1 MDVPRG
7 TILTD
12 AFEKAG
18 LQPDEKA
25 AARFLLYNDLLIETN
40 RSLNLTAITEFDEVV
55 VKHFLDSC
63 MPLADRAGL
72 FMGRDAAETSGERP
86 AGLSLVDVGTGAG
99 FPGLPL
105 KIMLPE
111 IRLTLID
118 SLRKRVDFLKETVS
132 ALSLDGTEC
141 IHARAEE
148 AGRDLALREQFDIAV
163 SRAVARLS
171 ILSEYV
177 LPFVKEQGVFIA
189 YKSGEV
195 EEELRDAENALR
207 ILGGS
212 VEKVSTFTLPGT
224 DIQRSL
230 IYIRKT
236 SKTPEKYPR
245 RAGKPEKSPL

>member
-12 AFEKAG
+12 AFGKAG

-25 AARFLLYNDLLIETN
+25 AARFLLYNDLLLETN
-40 RSLNLTAITEFDEVV
+40 KSLNLTAITEFDDVV

-63 MPLADRAGL
+63 MALSDRAEV
-72 FMGRDAAETSGERP
+72 FSGPLR
-86 AGLSLVDVGTGAG
+86 LVDVGTGAG

-105 KIMLPE
+105 KIMRPE

-118 SLRKRVDFLKETVS
+118 SLRKRVDFLQDTVRK
-132 ALSLDGTEC
+132 LELDHVDC

-148 AGRDLALREQFDIAV
+148 AGRDPALREQFDLAV

-171 ILSEYV
+171 VLSEYV
-177 LPFVKEQGVFIA
+177 LPFVKEGGLFIA
-189 YKSGEV
+189 YKSGDMA
-195 EEELRDAENALR
+195 EELQEAGNALR
-207 ILGGS
+207 ILGGT
-212 VEKVSTFTLPGT
+212 VEKVSVFTIPGT
-224 DIQRSL
+224 DYERSL

-236 SKTPEKYPR
+236 AKTPEKYPR
-245 RAGKPEKSPL
+245 KAGKPEKKPL

>member
-1 MDVPRG
+1 MNVPRG
-7 TILTD
+7 TILKN
-12 AFEKAG
+12 AFEKGG

-40 RSLNLTAITEFDEVV
+40 RSLNLTAITEFEDVV

-63 MPLADRAGL
+63 MPLGDPEV
-72 FMGRDAAETSGERP
+72 FCGEP
-86 AGLSLVDVGTGAG
+86 ISLVDVGTGAG

-105 KIMLPE
+105 KIMRPE

-118 SLRKRVDFLKETVS
+118 SLRKRVDFLEDTVS
-132 ALSLDGTEC
+132 QLELEEVQC

-148 AGRDLALREQFDIAV
+148 AGRDPRLRESFDIAV

-177 LPFVKEQGVFIA
+177 LPFVKENGLFIA

-195 EEELRDAENALR
+195 EEELREAEKAIQ
-207 ILGGS
+207 ILGGT
-212 VEKVSTFTLPGT
+212 VEKVSVFTLPGT

-236 SKTPEKYPR
+236 AHTPEKYPR

>member
-1 MDVPRG
+1 MNVPRG
-7 TILTD
+7 TILKN
-12 AFEKAG
+12 AFEKEG

-40 RSLNLTAITEFDEVV
+40 RSLNLTAITEFEDVV

-63 MPLADRAGL
+63 MPLGDPEV
-72 FMGRDAAETSGERP
+72 FCGEP
-86 AGLSLVDVGTGAG
+86 ISLVDVGTGAG

-105 KIMLPE
+105 KIMRPE

-118 SLRKRVDFLKETVS
+118 SLRKRVDFLEDTVS
-132 ALSLDGTEC
+132 QLELEEVQC

-148 AGRDLALREQFDIAV
+148 AGRDPRLRESFDIAV

-177 LPFVKEQGVFIA
+177 LPFVKENGLFIA

-195 EEELRDAENALR
+195 EEELREAEKAIQ
-207 ILGGS
+207 ILGGT
-212 VEKVSTFTLPGT
+212 VKKVSVFTLPGT

-236 SKTPEKYPR
+236 AHTPEKYPR

>member
-1 MDVPRG
+1 MNVPRG
-7 TILTD
+7 TILKN
-12 AFEKAG
+12 AFEKAE

-40 RSLNLTAITEFDEVV
+40 RSLNLTAITEFEDVV

-63 MPLADRAGL
+63 MPLG
-72 FMGRDAAETSGERP
+72 DAEVFCGEP
-86 AGLSLVDVGTGAG
+86 ISLVDVGTGAG

-105 KIMLPE
+105 KIMWPG

-118 SLRKRVDFLKETVS
+118 SLRKRVDFLEDTVS
-132 ALSLDGTEC
+132 QLELEEVDC

-148 AGRDLALREQFDIAV
+148 AGRDPRLRESFDIAV

-171 ILSEYV
+171 VLSEYV
-177 LPFVKEQGVFIA
+177 LPFVKENGLFIA

-195 EEELRDAENALR
+195 EEELREAEKAIR
-207 ILGGS
+207 ILGGT
-212 VEKVSTFTLPGT
+212 VEKVSVFTLPGT

-236 SKTPEKYPR
+236 AHTPEKYPR